1 MNLGTLFIS
10 QFYQQT
16 DGFAMGGA
24 AFSTTTY
31 IYVQAHEETEI
42 SAVLHPPKVWERF
55 DDDIYFIHF
64 EEIEDFIKNV
74 KWLELKK
81 VITLNI
87 YIYRTDESIY
97 FCNIFVPLKKLGKNK
112 VCMVL

>member
-16 DGFAMGGA
+16 DGFAMGGP

-31 IYVQAHEETEI
+31 IYVQAHEETGI
-42 SAVLHPPKVWERF
+42 STVLHPPKVWERF

-87 YIYRTDESIY
+87 HISDW
-97 FCNIFVPLKKLGKNK
+97 
-112 VCMVL
+112 